1 LEGEMYDNKL
11 LEINF
16 YKNSKTHRLML
27 PYIGSEY
34 EKYKVLIV
42 GESHYLGEDDDREKV
57 KDFKKWLTDKNEIKL
72 IKPEYINT
80 RCVVK
85 EHCNN
90 KNKQPFFSM
99 IKKEIINVENFWNKV
114 SFMNFFIV
122 PSINGSRGIEV
133 SKDIEEKSLEN
144 FENVLDVIKPN
155 YILFLS
161 KKSYCIFE
169 KSNSKYLKNTFGF
182 GHPSSR
188 WWSRKR
194 KDGKKYKEEFKEKI
208 EEIFDKKI

>member
-1 LEGEMYDNKL
+1 MYDNKL
-11 LEINF
+11 LEMDF
-16 YKNSKTHRLML
+16 YKNSETHRLML

-34 EKYKVLIV
+34 GKYKVLIV
-42 GESHYLGEDDDREKV
+42 GESHYLGEDSDREKV
-57 KDFKKWLTDKNEIKL
+57 KDFNKWLADKNEIKL
-72 IKPEYINT
+72 MNEEYINT
-80 RCVVK
+80 REVVK
-85 EHCNN
+85 KHRSNN
-90 KNKQPFFSM
+90 NKQPFFSN
-99 IKKEIINVENFWNKV
+99 IKKEIINIEKFWDKV

-122 PSINGSRGIEV
+122 PSINGSRTIAV
-133 SKDIEEKSLEN
+133 SKDIEKKSLEN

-161 KKSYCIFE
+161 KKSYYIFE

-182 GHPSSR
+182 GHPSSP

>member
-1 LEGEMYDNKL
+1 MYDNKL
-11 LEINF
+11 LEIDF
-16 YKNSKTHRLML
+16 YKNSETHRLML

-72 IKPEYINT
+72 IKSEYINT

-122 PSINGSRGIEV
+122 PSINGSREIEAL
-133 SKDIEEKSLEN
+133 KDMKEKSLEN
-144 FENVLDVIKPN
+144 FENVLDIIKPN

-182 GHPSSR
+182 GHPSSP

>member
-1 LEGEMYDNKL
+1 MYDNKL
-11 LEINF
+11 LEIDF
-16 YKNSKTHRLML
+16 YKNSRIHKLML

-42 GESHYLGEDDDREKV
+42 AESHYLREDSDREKV
-57 KDFKKWLTDKNEIKL
+57 KDFNKWLADKNEIKL
-72 IKPEYINT
+72 MNEEYINT
-80 RCVVK
+80 REVVK
-85 EHCNN
+85 KHCSNN
-90 KNKQPFFSM
+90 NKQPFFSN
-99 IKKEIINVENFWNKV
+99 IKKEIINIEKFWDKI

-122 PSINGSRGIEV
+122 PSINGSRTIAV
-133 SKDIEEKSLEN
+133 SKDIEKKSLEN

-161 KKSYCIFE
+161 KKSYYIFE
-169 KSNSKYLKNTFGF
+169 KSNSKYLKNIFGF
-182 GHPSSR
+182 GHPSSP

-208 EEIFDKKI
+208 EEIFSKKI

>member
-1 LEGEMYDNKL
+1 MYDNKL
-11 LEINF
+11 LEIDF

-42 GESHYLGEDDDREKV
+42 AESHYLGEDNDREKV

-72 IKPEYINT
+72 MKPEYINT
-80 RCVVK
+80 RWVVK

-90 KNKQPFFSM
+90 NNKQPFFSM
-99 IKKEIINVENFWNKV
+99 IRKEIINIEKFWDKV

-122 PSINGSRGIEV
+122 PSINGSREIKV
-133 SKDIEEKSLEN
+133 SKDIKEKSLEN
-144 FENVLDVIKPN
+144 FENVLNVIKPS

-161 KKSYCIFE
+161 KKSYHIFE
-169 KSNSKYLKNTFGF
+169 KSNSKYLKNAFGF
-182 GHPSSR
+182 GHPSSP

-194 KDGKKYKEEFKEKI
+194 KDDKKYKEEFKEKI

>member
-1 LEGEMYDNKL
+1 
-11 LEINF
+11 
-16 YKNSKTHRLML
+16 
-27 PYIGSEY
+27 
-34 EKYKVLIV
+34 V
-42 GESHYLGEDDDREKV
+42 KV
-57 KDFKKWLTDKNEIKL
+57 KNFKKWLTDKNEIKL

-90 KNKQPFFSM
+90 NNKQPFFSM

-182 GHPSSR
+182 GHPSSP

>member
-1 LEGEMYDNKL
+1 MYDNKL
-11 LEINF
+11 LEIDF
-16 YKNSKTHRLML
+16 YKNSRIHKLML

-42 GESHYLGEDDDREKV
+42 AESHYLREDSDREKV
-57 KDFKKWLTDKNEIKL
+57 KDFNKWLADKNEIKL
-72 IKPEYINT
+72 MNEEYINT
-80 RCVVK
+80 REVVK
-85 EHCNN
+85 KHCSKN
-90 KNKQPFFSM
+90 NKQPFFSN
-99 IKKEIINVENFWNKV
+99 IKKEIINIEKFWDKV

-122 PSINGSRGIEV
+122 PSINGSRTIAV
-133 SKDIEEKSLEN
+133 SKDIEKKSLEN

-161 KKSYCIFE
+161 KKSYYIFE
-169 KSNSKYLKNTFGF
+169 KSNSKYLKNIFGF
-182 GHPSSR
+182 GHPSSP

>member
-1 LEGEMYDNKL
+1 MYDNKL
-11 LEINF
+11 LEIDF
-16 YKNSKTHRLML
+16 YKNSETHRLML

-72 IKPEYINT
+72 IK
-80 RCVVK
+80 
-85 EHCNN
+85 
-90 KNKQPFFSM
+90 
-99 IKKEIINVENFWNKV
+99 KEIINVEKFWDKV

-122 PSINGSRGIEV
+122 PSINGSREIEAL
-133 SKDIEEKSLEN
+133 KDMKEKSLEN

-182 GHPSSR
+182 GHPSSP

>member
-1 LEGEMYDNKL
+1 MYDNKL
-11 LEINF
+11 LEMDF
-16 YKNSKTHRLML
+16 YKNSEIHRLML

-34 EKYKVLIV
+34 GKYKVLIV
-42 GESHYLGEDDDREKV
+42 GESHYLGEDNDREKV

-122 PSINGSRGIEV
+122 PSINGSGGIEV

-144 FENVLDVIKPN
+144 FENVLDIIKPN

-169 KSNSKYLKNTFGF
+169 KSNSKYLKNTFSF
-182 GHPSSR
+182 GHPSSP

>member
-1 LEGEMYDNKL
+1 MYDNKL
-11 LEINF
+11 LEIDF
-16 YKNSKTHRLML
+16 YKNSETHRLML
-27 PYIGSEY
+27 PYVGSEY
-34 EKYKVLIV
+34 GKYKVLIV
-42 GESHYLGEDDDREKV
+42 AESHYLGEDNDREKV

-90 KNKQPFFSM
+90 NNKQPFFSM
-99 IKKEIINVENFWNKV
+99 IKKEIINVEKFWDKV

-122 PSINGSRGIEV
+122 PSINGSREIEAL
-133 SKDIEEKSLEN
+133 KDMKEKSLEN

-182 GHPSSR
+182 GHPSSP

>member
-1 LEGEMYDNKL
+1 LVL
-11 LEINF
+11 TL
-16 YKNSKTHRLML
+16 SR
-27 PYIGSEY
+27 IGSEY

-42 GESHYLGEDDDREKV
+42 AESHYLREDSDREKV
-57 KDFKKWLTDKNEIKL
+57 KDFTKWLADKNEIKL
-72 IKPEYINT
+72 MNEEYINT
-80 RCVVK
+80 RKVVK
-85 EHCNN
+85 KHCSNN
-90 KNKQPFFSM
+90 NKQPFFSN
-99 IKKEIINVENFWNKV
+99 IKKEIINIEKFWDKV

-122 PSINGSRGIEV
+122 PSINGSRAIAV
-133 SKDIEEKSLEN
+133 SKDIEKKSLEN

-161 KKSYCIFE
+161 KKSYYIFE

-182 GHPSSR
+182 GHPSSP

>member
-1 LEGEMYDNKL
+1 MYDNKL
-11 LEINF
+11 LEIDF
-16 YKNSKTHRLML
+16 YKNSRIHKLML
-27 PYIGSEY
+27 PYIGSKY

-42 GESHYLGEDDDREKV
+42 AESHYLIEDSDREKV
-57 KDFKKWLTDKNEIKL
+57 KDFNKWIADKNEIKL
-72 IKPEYINT
+72 MNEEYINT
-80 RCVVK
+80 REVVK
-85 EHCNN
+85 KHCSNN
-90 KNKQPFFSM
+90 NKQPFFSN
-99 IKKEIINVENFWNKV
+99 IKKEIINIEKFWDKI

-122 PSINGSRGIEV
+122 PSINGSRTIAV
-133 SKDIEEKSLEN
+133 SKDIEKKSLEN

-161 KKSYCIFE
+161 KKSYYIFE

-182 GHPSSR
+182 GHPSSP

-208 EEIFDKKI
+208 EEIFNKKI

>member
-1 LEGEMYDNKL
+1 MYDNKL
-11 LEINF
+11 LEIDF
-16 YKNSKTHRLML
+16 YKNSRIHKLML
-27 PYIGSEY
+27 PYIGSKY

-42 GESHYLGEDDDREKV
+42 AESHYLIEDSDREKV
-57 KDFKKWLTDKNEIKL
+57 KDFNKWIADKNEIKL
-72 IKPEYINT
+72 MNEEYINT
-80 RCVVK
+80 REVVK
-85 EHCNN
+85 KHCSNN
-90 KNKQPFFSM
+90 NKQPFFSN
-99 IKKEIINVENFWNKV
+99 IKKEIINIEKFWDKI

-122 PSINGSRGIEV
+122 PSINGSRTIAV
-133 SKDIEEKSLEN
+133 SKDIEKKSLEN

-161 KKSYCIFE
+161 KKSYYIFE
-169 KSNSKYLKNTFGF
+169 KSNSKYLKNIFGF
-182 GHPSSR
+182 GHPSSP

>member
-1 LEGEMYDNKL
+1 MYDNKL

-42 GESHYLGEDDDREKV
+42 GESHYLGEDNDREKV

-72 IKPEYINT
+72 IKPEYIKT

-169 KSNSKYLKNTFGF
+169 KSNSKYLKNTFSF

>member
-1 LEGEMYDNKL
+1 MYDNKL
-11 LEINF
+11 LEIDF
-16 YKNSKTHRLML
+16 YKNSRIHKLML

-42 GESHYLGEDDDREKV
+42 AESHYLREDSDREKV
-57 KDFKKWLTDKNEIKL
+57 KDFNKWLADKNEIKL
-72 IKPEYINT
+72 MNEEYINT
-80 RCVVK
+80 REVVK
-85 EHCNN
+85 KHCSNN
-90 KNKQPFFSM
+90 NKQPFFSN
-99 IKKEIINVENFWNKV
+99 IKKEIINIEKFWDKV

-122 PSINGSRGIEV
+122 PSINGSRTIAV
-133 SKDIEEKSLEN
+133 SKDIEKKSLEN

-161 KKSYCIFE
+161 KKSYYIFE
-169 KSNSKYLKNTFGF
+169 KSNSKYLKNIFGF
-182 GHPSSR
+182 GHPSSP

>member
-1 LEGEMYDNKL
+1 MYDNKL
-11 LEINF
+11 LEMDF
-16 YKNSKTHRLML
+16 YKNSETHRLML

-34 EKYKVLIV
+34 GKYKVLIV
-42 GESHYLGEDDDREKV
+42 GESHYLGEDNDREKV

-80 RCVVK
+80 RWVVK

-99 IKKEIINVENFWNKV
+99 IKKEIINVEKFWDKV

-122 PSINGSRGIEV
+122 PSINGSREIEAL
-133 SKDIEEKSLEN
+133 KDMKEKSLEN
-144 FENVLDVIKPN
+144 FKNVLDVIKPN

-182 GHPSSR
+182 GHPSSP

-208 EEIFDKKI
+208 EEIFEKKI

>member
-1 LEGEMYDNKL
+1 MYDNKL
-11 LEINF
+11 LEIDF

-42 GESHYLGEDDDREKV
+42 AESHYLGEDNDREKV
-57 KDFKKWLTDKNEIKL
+57 KDFKKWLADKNEIKL
-72 IKPEYINT
+72 MKPEYINT
-80 RCVVK
+80 RWVVK
-85 EHCNN
+85 EHCSNN
-90 KNKQPFFSM
+90 NKQPFFSM
-99 IKKEIINVENFWNKV
+99 IRKEIINIEKFWDKV

-122 PSINGSRGIEV
+122 PSINGSREIKV
-133 SKDIEEKSLEN
+133 SKDIKEKSLEN
-144 FENVLDVIKPN
+144 FENVLDVIKPS

-161 KKSYCIFE
+161 KKSYYIFE

-182 GHPSSR
+182 GHPSSP

>member
-1 LEGEMYDNKL
+1 MYDNKL

-27 PYIGSEY
+27 PYVGSEY

-42 GESHYLGEDDDREKV
+42 GESHYLGEDNDREKV

-80 RCVVK
+80 RWVVK

-90 KNKQPFFSM
+90 NNKQPFFSM

-122 PSINGSRGIEV
+122 PSINGSREIEAL
-133 SKDIEEKSLEN
+133 KDMKEKSLEN

-182 GHPSSR
+182 GHPSSP

>member
-1 LEGEMYDNKL
+1 MYDNKL

-16 YKNSKTHRLML
+16 CKNSKTHRLML
-27 PYIGSEY
+27 PYVGSEY

-42 GESHYLGEDDDREKV
+42 GESHYLGEDNDREKV

-80 RCVVK
+80 RWVVK

-90 KNKQPFFSM
+90 NNKQPFFSM
-99 IKKEIINVENFWNKV
+99 IKKEIINVEKFWDKV

-122 PSINGSRGIEV
+122 PSINGSREIEAL
-133 SKDIEEKSLEN
+133 KDMKEKSLEN

-182 GHPSSR
+182 GHPSSP

>member
-1 LEGEMYDNKL
+1 MYDNKL
-11 LEINF
+11 LEIDF
-16 YKNSKTHRLML
+16 YKNSRIHKLML

-42 GESHYLGEDDDREKV
+42 AESHYLREDSDREKV
-57 KDFKKWLTDKNEIKL
+57 KDFNKWLADKNEIKL
-72 IKPEYINT
+72 MNEEYINT
-80 RCVVK
+80 REVVK
-85 EHCNN
+85 KHRSNN
-90 KNKQPFFSM
+90 NKQPFFSN
-99 IKKEIINVENFWNKV
+99 IKKEIINIEKFWDKV

-122 PSINGSRGIEV
+122 PSINGSRTIAV
-133 SKDIEEKSLEN
+133 SKDIEKKSLEN

-182 GHPSSR
+182 GHPSSP

-194 KDGKKYKEEFKEKI
+194 KDGKKYKEEYKEKI

>member
-1 LEGEMYDNKL
+1 MYDNKL
-11 LEINF
+11 LEMDF
-16 YKNSKTHRLML
+16 YKNSETHRLML

-34 EKYKVLIV
+34 GKYKVLIV
-42 GESHYLGEDDDREKV
+42 GESHYLGEDNDREKV

-72 IKPEYINT
+72 IKSEYINT
-80 RCVVK
+80 RWVVE

-90 KNKQPFFSM
+90 NNKQPFFSM
-99 IKKEIINVENFWNKV
+99 IKKEIINVEKFWDKV

-122 PSINGSRGIEV
+122 PSINGSREIEAL
-133 SKDIEEKSLEN
+133 KDMKEKSLEN
-144 FENVLDVIKPN
+144 FENVLDIIKPN

-182 GHPSSR
+182 GHPSST

>member
-1 LEGEMYDNKL
+1 MYDNKL
-11 LEINF
+11 LEIDF
-16 YKNSKTHRLML
+16 YKNSRIHKLML

-42 GESHYLGEDDDREKV
+42 AESHYLREDSDREKV
-57 KDFKKWLTDKNEIKL
+57 KDFNKWLADKNEIKL
-72 IKPEYINT
+72 MNEEYINT
-80 RCVVK
+80 REVVK
-85 EHCNN
+85 KHRSNN
-90 KNKQPFFSM
+90 NKQPFFSN
-99 IKKEIINVENFWNKV
+99 IKKEIINIEKFWDKV

-122 PSINGSRGIEV
+122 PSINGSRTIAV
-133 SKDIEEKSLEN
+133 SKDIEKKSLEN

-161 KKSYCIFE
+161 KKSYYIFE
-169 KSNSKYLKNTFGF
+169 KSNSKYLKNIFGF
-182 GHPSSR
+182 GHPSSP

>member
-1 LEGEMYDNKL
+1 MYDNKL
-11 LEINF
+11 LEIDF
-16 YKNSKTHRLML
+16 YKNSRIHKLML

-42 GESHYLGEDDDREKV
+42 GESHYLGKDDDREKV
-57 KDFKKWLTDKNEIKL
+57 KDFNKWLADKNEIKL
-72 IKPEYINT
+72 MNEEYINT
-80 RCVVK
+80 RKVVEK
-85 EHCNN
+85 HCSNN
-90 KNKQPFFSM
+90 NKQPFFSN
-99 IKKEIINVENFWNKV
+99 IKKEIINIEKFWDKV

-122 PSINGSRGIEV
+122 PSINGSRTIAV

-161 KKSYCIFE
+161 KKSYYIFE

-182 GHPSSR
+182 GHPSR
-188 WWSRKR
+188 PWWSRKR

>member
-1 LEGEMYDNKL
+1 MYDNKL

-42 GESHYLGEDDDREKV
+42 GESHYLLQDNDREKV

-72 IKPEYINT
+72 IKPKYINT
-80 RCVVK
+80 RWVVK

-90 KNKQPFFSM
+90 NNKQPFFSM
-99 IKKEIINVENFWNKV
+99 IKKEIINVEKFWDKV

-122 PSINGSRGIEV
+122 PSINGSREIEAL
-133 SKDIEEKSLEN
+133 KDMKEKSLEN

-182 GHPSSR
+182 GHPSSP

>member
-1 LEGEMYDNKL
+1 MYDNKL

-72 IKPEYINT
+72 IKSEYINT
-80 RCVVK
+80 RWVVK

-90 KNKQPFFSM
+90 NNK
-99 IKKEIINVENFWNKV
+99 
-114 SFMNFFIV
+114 
-122 PSINGSRGIEV
+122 
-133 SKDIEEKSLEN
+133 
-144 FENVLDVIKPN
+144 
-155 YILFLS
+155 
-161 KKSYCIFE
+161 
-169 KSNSKYLKNTFGF
+169 
-182 GHPSSR
+182 
-188 WWSRKR
+188 
-194 KDGKKYKEEFKEKI
+194 
-208 EEIFDKKI
+208 

>member
-1 LEGEMYDNKL
+1 MYDNKL
-11 LEINF
+11 LEIDF
-16 YKNSKTHRLML
+16 YKNSETHRLML

-42 GESHYLGEDDDREKV
+42 GESHYLGEDNDREKV

-72 IKPEYINT
+72 IKPKYINT
-80 RCVVK
+80 RWVVK

-122 PSINGSRGIEV
+122 PSINGSREIEAL
-133 SKDIEEKSLEN
+133 KDMKEKSLEN

-182 GHPSSR
+182 GHPSSP

>member
-1 LEGEMYDNKL
+1 MYDNKL
-11 LEINF
+11 LEMDF
-16 YKNSKTHRLML
+16 YKNSETHRLML

-34 EKYKVLIV
+34 GKYKVLIV
-42 GESHYLGEDDDREKV
+42 GESHYLGEDNDREKV

-90 KNKQPFFSM
+90 NNKQPFFSM

-122 PSINGSRGIEV
+122 PSINGSREIEAL
-133 SKDIEEKSLEN
+133 KDMKEKSLEN
-144 FENVLDVIKPN
+144 FENVLDIIKPN

-182 GHPSSR
+182 GHPSSP

>member
-1 LEGEMYDNKL
+1 MYDNKL
-11 LEINF
+11 LEIDF
-16 YKNSKTHRLML
+16 YKNSRIHKLML
-27 PYIGSEY
+27 PYIGSKY

-42 GESHYLGEDDDREKV
+42 VESHYLIEDSDREKV
-57 KDFKKWLTDKNEIKL
+57 KDFNKWLADKNEIKL
-72 IKPEYINT
+72 MNEEYINT
-80 RCVVK
+80 REVVK
-85 EHCNN
+85 KHCSNN
-90 KNKQPFFSM
+90 NKQPFFSN
-99 IKKEIINVENFWNKV
+99 IKKEIINIEKFWDKI

-122 PSINGSRGIEV
+122 PSINGSRTIAV
-133 SKDIEEKSLEN
+133 SKDIEKKSLEN

-161 KKSYCIFE
+161 KKSYYIFE
-169 KSNSKYLKNTFGF
+169 KSNSKYLKNIFGF
-182 GHPSSR
+182 GHPSSP

>member
-1 LEGEMYDNKL
+1 MYDNKL
-11 LEINF
+11 LEIDF
-16 YKNSKTHRLML
+16 YKNSETHRLML

-90 KNKQPFFSM
+90 NNKQPFFSM
-99 IKKEIINVENFWNKV
+99 IKKEII
-114 SFMNFFIV
+114 I
-122 PSINGSRGIEV
+122 
-133 SKDIEEKSLEN
+133 
-144 FENVLDVIKPN
+144 
-155 YILFLS
+155 
-161 KKSYCIFE
+161 
-169 KSNSKYLKNTFGF
+169 
-182 GHPSSR
+182 
-188 WWSRKR
+188 
-194 KDGKKYKEEFKEKI
+194 
-208 EEIFDKKI
+208 